1 MPVGARRESGAVLI
15 TALLILVILT
25 VLGISATGDSTLEE
39 RMAGN
44 YRDQMSAREAA
55 EMGIRSAEDWLRSNI
70 YNAAQLDYT
79 ASPSS
84 LTSLYLPT
92 TTAFLF
98 SPADPAPSG
107 LTLSGV
113 TSLAMPPDLDLRNAD
128 NWEPVNES
136 DYDFNY
142 ANAVS
147 GSTLASLGLIRSPR
161 YVIEYVGRGATTG
174 QNLVQDA
181 EGQAFTIVRLGFR
194 ITSVGWGRQIEV
206 NDAGNERPITAQVL
220 QSHFEIPL

>member
-84 LTSLYLPT
+84 LALFASSKT
-92 TTAFLF
+92 TGASF
-98 SPADPAPSG
+98 APSIS
-107 LTLSGV
+107 TTNCDETTISPSV
-113 TSLAMPPDLDLRNAD
+113 TSKSNA
-128 NWEPVNES
+128 S
-136 DYDFNY
+136 
-142 ANAVS
+142 
-147 GSTLASLGLIRSPR
+147 
-161 YVIEYVGRGATTG
+161 ATTSPSSI
-174 QNLVQDA
+174 A
-181 EGQAFTIVRLGFR
+181 S
-194 ITSVGWGRQIEV
+194 SV
-206 NDAGNERPITAQVL
+206 TT
-220 QSHFEIPL
+220 

>member
-84 LTSLYLPT
+84 LTS
-92 TTAFLF
+92 
-98 SPADPAPSG
+98 
-107 LTLSGV
+107 
-113 TSLAMPPDLDLRNAD
+113 
-128 NWEPVNES
+128 
-136 DYDFNY
+136 
-142 ANAVS
+142 
-147 GSTLASLGLIRSPR
+147 
-161 YVIEYVGRGATTG
+161 
-174 QNLVQDA
+174 
-181 EGQAFTIVRLGFR
+181 
-194 ITSVGWGRQIEV
+194 
-206 NDAGNERPITAQVL
+206 
-220 QSHFEIPL
+220 